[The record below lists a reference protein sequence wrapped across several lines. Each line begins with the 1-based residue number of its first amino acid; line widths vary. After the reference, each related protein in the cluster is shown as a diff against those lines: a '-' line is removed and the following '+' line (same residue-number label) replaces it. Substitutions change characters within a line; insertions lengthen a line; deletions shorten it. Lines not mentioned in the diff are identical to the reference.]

1 MPNRLLSRLLM
12 LGVLMAGSVQA
23 DPLITAGNCHRVETG
38 PGPEHLVHL
47 PDQQR
52 LLISSHDRRRFA
64 ATGDIYSYEPA
75 SGEMRP
81 LARQGEPDGLQFR
94 PHGMDAQRRGDNWWL
109 YVISHDREVFSD
121 NHRILGYELIGNVL
135 HFREELT
142 SPLLSAP
149 NDLVI
154 ADNGDLYVSI
164 ERENGSSIAE
174 MLFLQRKSGIAHYR
188 SGQGWQMAVGNL
200 SFANGILLRGQHAYV
215 SQTLGEGV
223 NQYRILP
230 NGRFELIGKIGN
242 LSLLDAVTPGRNGRL
257 LAPAHPSLF
266 QLFWHWRRANQVSPT
281 VVYEIHPKTGEA
293 LRLFADDG
301 QRISAISQALIVDST
316 LYLAQLFE
324 PFILACPLPDLR
336 TSRHS
341 R

>member
-1 MPNRLLSRLLM
+1 MPNRSLLQRLM
-12 LGVLMAGSVQA
+12 LAVLITGSLVA
-23 DPLITAGNCHRVETG
+23 SSLRAEPLITANVCHRVDTG
-38 PGPEHLVHL
+38 PGPEHLVYL

-64 ATGDIYSYEPA
+64 LTGDIYSYHPA
-75 SGEMRP
+75 SGDM
-81 LARQGEPDGLQFR
+81 LLLKRQGEPEGLQFR
-94 PHGMDAQRRGDNWWL
+94 PHGMDVQQRDGHWWL

-121 NHRILGYELIGNVL
+121 NHRILAYELIGNVL

-164 ERENGSSIAE
+164 ERANGSSIAE
-174 MLFLQRKSGIAHYR
+174 MIFLQRKSGIAHYR
-188 SGQGWQMAVGNL
+188 PGQGWQMATNDL
-200 SFANGILLRGQHAYV
+200 SFANGILLKGGQAYV
-215 SQTLGEGV
+215 TQTLGEGI
-223 NQYRILP
+223 NHYRVLP

-257 LAPAHPSLF
+257 LSPAHPSLF
-266 QLFWHWRRANQVSPT
+266 QLFWHWRRSNQVSRA
-281 VVYEIHPKTGEA
+281 VVFEVNPRTGDH
-293 LRLFADDG
+293 LQLFADDG
-301 QRISAISQALIVDST
+301 QRISAISQALIVDRT

-324 PFILACPLPDLR
+324 PFLLACPLPKLK
-336 TSRHS
+336 
-341 R
+341 